1 MGMRWIVAIG
11 LALSAAASWAQV
23 PADQL
28 AKPPADARHYVIM
41 STAGKHGEASE
52 WTAADGTRMGRFSLV
67 LRGQVWEV
75 DEASRYGADGMLD
88 RYELRGVS
96 PQGDVGETFTVAG
109 GQAKWKSPIDAGSA
123 AYSVPAFYLG
133 AGPGVRN
140 FNDVLE
146 RLIAAPDHSL
156 ALLPGG
162 RARLE
167 PLTTATVGSGAGRK
181 KVIAYALTGIS
192 NSPIP
197 IWATEDGKFFAS
209 IGGLST
215 IPVGYEDSQAALEK
229 AQDEALAARSPVL
242 ARRLAAV
249 PNRPVAFTN
258 VRAFL
263 DGSRFAEGQTVVV
276 DKGRIVAVGASASL
290 SVPAGAQII
299 DGRGKTLV
307 PGLWDAHMHFGN
319 DDSGPMLLSLGIT
332 SARDPGNVTALT
344 LARRERRAK
353 GDLLSPHVYASTLID
368 GKGPNTAQVAEVATS
383 QEEAIEAVRR
393 AKANGMTGVK
403 FYGSFNPAWLP
414 AAAAEAHRLGLH
426 VHGHLPAGMR
436 TVEAIN
442 AGYDEITHIYFM
454 MMQAMPDDVVAH
466 SNGIQ
471 RFQGPGRYAKDVDL
485 NGEAIR
491 ALIETMVRHK
501 TAADPTL
508 VVAESLFVP
517 ENGDLSPAYAPFVG
531 TLPPATERSFRQG
544 GFAVPAGLTRADW
557 RASYRKLAG
566 LVGAMHKAGVP
577 IVAGTD
583 GSGMELVRELELYV
597 DDAGFTPAEALAA
610 ATIVPA
616 RLVGADSRTGSIA
629 VGKAADLVLVD
640 GDPSQR
646 IGDLRHTK
654 VVMMDGMLMDADAL
668 RAAGGFAGIPKYAE

>member
-1 MGMRWIVAIG
+1 MRWIVAVG
-11 LALSAAASWAQV
+11 LALSAAVSWAQTPV
-23 PADQL
+23 EQL
-28 AKPPADARHYVIM
+28 AKPPADAKRYVIM

-52 WTAADGTRMGRFSLV
+52 WKAADGARMFRASLV

-75 DEASRYGADGMLD
+75 DEASRYGPDGMLSE
-88 RYELRGVS
+88 YVLRGVS
-96 PQGDVGETFTVAG
+96 PQGDVGETFAVAG
-109 GQAKWKSPIDAGSA
+109 GKASWKSPIDSGSA
-123 AYSVPAFYLG
+123 AYAEPAFYLA
-133 AGPGVRN
+133 AGPSGGN

-146 RLIAAPDHSL
+146 RLIAAPDHTL

-162 RARLE
+162 KARLE

-192 NSPIP
+192 NTPLP

-215 IPVGYEDSQAALEK
+215 IPVGYEDSQALLEK

-242 ARRLAAV
+242 ARRLV
-249 PNRPVAFTN
+249 KTPSGPVAFTN

-263 DGSRFAEGQTVVV
+263 DGSRFAEGQTVLV
-276 DKGRIVAVGASASL
+276 DKDKIVAVGPAASVR
-290 SVPAGAQII
+290 VPAGAQVI

-307 PGLWDAHMHFGN
+307 PGLWDAHMHFYN

-344 LARRERRAK
+344 MARRERREK
-353 GDLLSPHVYASTLID
+353 GDLLSPKVYASTLID

-383 QEEAIEAVRR
+383 QAEAIEAVRR

-403 FYGSFNPAWLP
+403 FYGTFNPAWLP
-414 AAAAEAHRLGLH
+414 AAAAEAHKLGLH
-426 VHGHLPAGMR
+426 VSGHVPAGMR
-436 TVEAIN
+436 TIDAIN
-442 AGYDEITHIYFM
+442 AGYDEVTHIYFM
-454 MMQAMPDDVVAH
+454 MMQAMPDSVVAV

-485 NGEAIR
+485 DGEAIR
-491 ALIETMVRHK
+491 TLIATMARKK
-501 TAADPTL
+501 TVADPTL

-531 TLPPATERSFRQG
+531 TLPPATERGFRQG
-544 GFAVPAGLTRADW
+544 GFAVPEGLTRADW

-577 IVAGTD
+577 VVAGTD

-597 DDAGFTPAEALAA
+597 QDAGFTPAEALAA

-616 RLVGADSRTGSIA
+616 RLVGADGRTGSIA
-629 VGKAADLVLVD
+629 VGKAADLVLVG
-640 GDPSQR
+640 GDPSRR
-646 IGDLRHTK
+646 IGDLRHTEL
-654 VVMMDGMLMDADAL
+654 VMMDGKLMDANEL
-668 RAAGGFAGIPKYAE
+668 RAAGGFAGRPKFAE